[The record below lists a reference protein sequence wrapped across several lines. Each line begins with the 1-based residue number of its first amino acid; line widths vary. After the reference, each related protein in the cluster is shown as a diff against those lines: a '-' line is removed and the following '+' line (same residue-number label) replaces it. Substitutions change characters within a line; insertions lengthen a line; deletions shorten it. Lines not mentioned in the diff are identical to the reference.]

1 MPNAP
6 LRPPDPASEDPDGLS
21 PRPVLNRNA
30 LEGMST
36 KLLLALR
43 TEISLEL
50 DRRKQRGER

>member
-1 MPNAP
+1 MAKPPVVPPAP
-6 LRPPDPASEDPDGLS
+6 VPADPASLT
-21 PRPVLNRNA
+21 PRPALNRNA